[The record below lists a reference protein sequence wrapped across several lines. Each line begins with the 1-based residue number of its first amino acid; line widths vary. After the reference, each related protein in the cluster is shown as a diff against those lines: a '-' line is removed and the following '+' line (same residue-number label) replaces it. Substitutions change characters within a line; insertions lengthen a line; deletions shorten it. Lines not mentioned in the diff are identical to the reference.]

1 MVSHDIISPLEN
13 ACPHARAARAMLS
26 EHPNGFEMYIQTDL
40 GGSGFVMIRCDH
52 SFLSSVLRRQAVCVS
67 ESLDGTTQRMRPNR
81 VSFES
86 SDDVR
91 AWVLTVDSQT
101 FRFSGTAP
109 ASIGAWV
116 PPAPPSPPTSTWHA
130 HSLLLCTAHLER
142 WMHGT
147 PADVNPNLIRDQ
159 FRWVGG
165 CLLYAETDLDGF
177 VAGFQARCPEVAAA
191 ERALGMAAHIG
202 AGAGESWAAD
212 AVKSSHRRRV
222 GV

>member
-1 MVSHDIISPLEN
+1 
-13 ACPHARAARAMLS
+13 MLS

-91 AWVLTVDSQT
+91 SWVLTVDSQT

-212 AVKSSHRRRV
+212 AVKSSRRRRV